1 MQDTLSKEAQG
12 RRPNTTGSTTAPKP
26 FLNDSQWELIKDLF
40 PDSVT
45 SSKGGRLPSHPGTAS
60 KAFTGSSKQ
69 ELDGKIYQTGT
80 LLSQRAGGGSAGGQN
95 PERLKKH
102 GID

>member
-40 PDSVT
+40 PESPK
-45 SSKGGRLPSHPGTAS
+45 SPKGGTAN
-60 KAFTGSSKQ
+60 AYF
-69 ELDGKIYQTGT
+69 
-80 LLSQRAGGGSAGGQN
+80 GQ
-95 PERLKKH
+95 
-102 GID
+102 